1 MFDAKYFKIIS
12 ADNEISVEKTAY
24 GGRKT
29 AVTVS
34 DEKVPANQY
43 RVCIYHFGL
52 ISYHN
57 QIVYL
62 LQIHSGIDFEKC
74 NSVKV
79 YTFLKKEIRCL

>member
-34 DEKVPANQY
+34 DEKVPPNQY
-43 RVCIYHFGL
+43 RVCIIIL
-52 ISYHN
+52 
-57 QIVYL
+57 
-62 LQIHSGIDFEKC
+62 D
-74 NSVKV
+74 
-79 YTFLKKEIRCL
+79 